1 MKQNGFEVIFQE
13 YSISSPVWEF
23 SGKEWNGLEGMLIP
37 FLFLISIPPKSGR
50 NTQFFHG
57 ILSLFREKT
66 NKR

>member
-37 FLFLISIPPKSGR
+37 FLFLISIP
-50 NTQFFHG
+50 TQKWQKHS
-57 ILSLFREKT
+57 ILSWDFIPIQRKD
-66 NKR
+66 K